1 MDAFDL
7 FSNFNNSSSKF
18 ETSWPSGQPAANHKP
33 SPFSDSNDAFDPF
46 APVQKLS
53 PVNQFFDAIDDDQR
67 RKEKQ
72 IKDDYEFALRLQK
85 ESSFQKRK
93 F

>member
-7 FSNFNNSSSKF
+7 FGNFSSNSSNKF
-18 ETSWPSGQPAANHKP
+18 ETSWPSSPPTNHN
-33 SPFSDSNDAFDPF
+33 SQFNSSDAFDPF

-53 PVNQFFDAIDDDQR
+53 PVNQFFDVVDDDKR

-85 ESSFQKRK
+85 ESSIQKRK

>member
-7 FSNFNNSSSKF
+7 FGNFNNQF
-18 ETSWPSGQPAANHKP
+18 ETSWPSSQPATNHKP
-33 SPFSDSNDAFDPF
+33 SPFNDTSDAFDPF

-53 PVNQFFDAIDDDQR
+53 PVNQFFDTIDDDQR